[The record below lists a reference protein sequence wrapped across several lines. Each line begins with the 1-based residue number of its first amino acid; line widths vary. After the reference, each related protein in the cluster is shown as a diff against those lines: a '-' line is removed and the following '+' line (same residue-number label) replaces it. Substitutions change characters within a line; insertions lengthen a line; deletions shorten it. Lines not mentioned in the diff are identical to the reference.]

1 MRRGIKKKDHEN
13 LSDAN
18 IQRVIEAL
26 ESPSQEKITKRT
38 ACEMLNI
45 SYNTTRLANIIQEYK
60 DRKEF
65 VRKRKAQ
72 NRGKPATNYEIAEA
86 VTSYLQ
92 GVTISDIASSLFRS
106 PGFVKAMLEKVGV
119 PDRGTKEEKTR
130 VAYLPDN
137 AIAESFRE
145 GEIVWSAQYHKTAVV
160 KKEYDIKYQNSL
172 KGVNTKDYEKEY
184 CSKLYGI
191 YVLENGDW
199 SDSFFPGVSS
209 GGFFA
214 YSLAY
219 DLGKLEHLKEYGVEL
234 SRL

>member
-1 MRRGIKKKDHEN
+1 MRRGIKKKEHEN

-26 ESPSQEKITKRT
+26 ESPSQEKITKRS

-65 VRKRKAQ
+65 IQKRKAQ

-86 VTSYLQ
+86 VTSYLH
-92 GVTISDIASSLFRS
+92 GIPVSEIASSLFRS
-106 PGFVKAMLEKVGV
+106 PGFIKTLLEKIGV
-119 PDRGTKEEKTR
+119 PDRGTKEEQAR

-137 AIAESFRE
+137 AVSETFEE

-160 KKEYDIKYQNSL
+160 KKEYSIDHQNSL
-172 KGVNTKDYEKEY
+172 KGVITKDYENEY
-184 CSKLYGI
+184 ASKLYSI
-191 YVLENGDW
+191 YIVEDGDW
-199 SDSFFPGVSS
+199 SESFFPGVTS

-219 DLGKLEHLKEYGVEL
+219 DLGKLEHLKKYGVDL